1 VTYLWQVAL
10 HSAVMGSILYAWTR
24 QVRLPSGGTKRHL
37 LALLL
42 VLPMVT
48 AAIPGRGR
56 LEFAEGTALLNS
68 ARILSVP
75 LPGGF
80 HVVDLVALL
89 AILAVAFTIWQE
101 LLPALRRPRAD
112 AAEAPEVL
120 QTMVRGRPG
129 WARCVVRVS
138 PLASVLVATSGRP
151 GRPQLI
157 VSRGALDSLSAPE
170 WEAVVAHEHAHWRDG
185 RWWQTH
191 ALFAVR
197 LLQCYNPVALWAF
210 REYCNE
216 VEIACDAV
224 AASGRDPHVLGRVL
238 LKFYHSTDRRDV
250 AARGALRKRVD
261 VLLSGGPK
269 DHALPPLTLL
279 VASAVLVGLLPW
291 IV

>member
-1 VTYLWQVAL
+1 MTYLWQVAL

-24 QVRLPSGGTKRHL
+24 QVRLPSGRTKRHL

-56 LEFAEGTALLNS
+56 VEFAEGTAILNS
-68 ARILSVP
+68 ARILAVP
-75 LPGGF
+75 LPGSL
-80 HVVDLVALL
+80 HLVDAFVLL
-89 AILAVAFTIWQE
+89 AILAVAFTMWQE
-101 LLPALRRPRAD
+101 LLPALRRPKAD
-112 AAEAPEVL
+112 GTDVPGFLEA
-120 QTMVRGRPG
+120 MVHGRPG
-129 WARCVVRVS
+129 WAQCVVRVS
-138 PLASVLVATSGRP
+138 PLASVLVVTSGRP

-157 VSRGALDSLSAPE
+157 VSRGALDSLTAPE
-170 WEAVVAHEHAHWRDG
+170 WEAVVAHEHAHWCDG
-185 RWWQTH
+185 RWWHTH

-197 LLQCYNPVALWAF
+197 LVQCYNPVALWAF

-224 AASGRDPHVLGRVL
+224 AARGRDPHLLGRVL

-261 VLLSGGPK
+261 VLLAGGPQ
-269 DHALPPLTLL
+269 DHALPPLTILAASTVLL
-279 VASAVLVGLLPW
+279 GLLPW